1 MLRIRQVKHLAHRLG
16 VTVKVLEK
24 VAEAPER
31 WCEELVLL
39 DPAKPT
45 KPRDVLNVRGQLRQI
60 QSRMLRNVLLPALPI
75 SQFSHGG
82 VRGRHIK
89 TNVEPHLESTFVFT
103 TDISDFYPSISHN
116 RVYRLFAETFECS
129 PDVARI
135 CTRLCTYDHHL
146 ALGLITS
153 PILADQV
160 MHPIDGR
167 IGRACRKAKLV
178 YTRYVDDLTIS
189 GPYDLETS
197 GFADL
202 VQRILAEH
210 GFLVNPD
217 KHRFG
222 RLADG
227 TPITKIRANRGHPDV
242 RREYLAELE
251 RQLAGAEKLAAG
263 DQFDGLYYTEGQIWG
278 RVQFV
283 CWVNPGRRRTLVR
296 QFRAIRWDKVS
307 EEAQRRGLVAVKK
320 TLTKRTPMV
329 ATTRTGGCPNVN
341 AGAKPFR

>member
-39 DPAKPT
+39 DPVQPT
-45 KPRDVLNVRGQLRQI
+45 KPRDVLNVRGQLRQL
-60 QSRMLRNVLLPALPI
+60 QSRMLRKILLPAL
-75 SQFSHGG
+75 SVSHYSHGG

-89 TNVEPHLESTFVFT
+89 TNVEPHLASAFVFT
-103 TDISDFYPSISHN
+103 PDVSDFYPSISHN
-116 RVYRLFAETFECS
+116 RVYRLFTEAFQCS
-129 PDVARI
+129 PDAART

-160 MHPIDGR
+160 MHRIDER
-167 IGRACRKAKLV
+167 IGRACQKANLF

-202 VQRILAEH
+202 IQRILKEH
-210 GFLVNPD
+210 GFLLNPD

-227 TPITKIRANRGHPDV
+227 TPITKIRVNRGHPDV
-242 RREYLAELE
+242 RREYLKELE
-251 RQLAGAEKLAAG
+251 RQLADARRLAAG
-263 DQFDGLYYTEGQIWG
+263 DRFDGPYYTKGQIWG
-278 RVQFV
+278 RIQFV

-296 QFRAIRWDKVS
+296 QFRAIRWDRMS
-307 EEAQRRGLVAVKK
+307 EEAKHRGLVAAKK
-320 TLTKRTPMV
+320 SLTKRIPTVAQLPRQAEATP
-329 ATTRTGGCPNVN
+329 A
-341 AGAKPFR
+341 

>member
-1 MLRIRQVKHLAHRLG
+1 MLHIQQVKHLAHRLG
-16 VTVKVLEK
+16 LAVNALEK
-24 VAEAPER
+24 IAESPDR

-60 QSRMLRNVLLPALPI
+60 QSRMLRNILLPALPE

-82 VRGRHIK
+82 VRCRHIK
-89 TNVEPHLESTFVFT
+89 TNIAPHLESAFAFT

-116 RVYRLFAETFECS
+116 RVYRLFVGTFECS

-135 CTRLCTYDHHL
+135 CTRLFTHDHHL

-160 MHPIDGR
+160 MHPIDER
-167 IGRACRKAKLV
+167 IVQACRKANLV

-189 GPYDLETS
+189 GGYDLEKS
-197 GFADL
+197 GFARL
-202 VQRILAEH
+202 VQRILADH
-210 GFLVNPD
+210 GFDLNPN

-222 RLADG
+222 RLEDG
-227 TPITKIRANRGHPDV
+227 TPITKIRINRGHPDV

-251 RQLAGAEKLAAG
+251 RQLADMQRLAGGEKFEG
-263 DQFDGLYYTEGQIWG
+263 PYYTGGQIWG
-278 RVQFV
+278 RIQFV
-283 CWVNPGRRRTLVR
+283 AWVNPGRRRALLR
-296 QFRAIRWDKVS
+296 QFRAINWAKVS
-307 EEAQRRGLVAVKK
+307 VEAERRGLVADKK
-320 TLTKRTPMV
+320 RLTKRMPMV
-329 ATTRTGGCPNVN
+329 D
-341 AGAKPFR
+341 

>member
-16 VTVKVLEK
+16 VDVRTLEG
-24 VAEAPER
+24 VAEAPEQ
-31 WCEELVLL
+31 WCVKLELR
-39 DPAKPT
+39 DPAKP
-45 KPRDVLNVRGQLRQI
+45 KKKRDVLNVVGPLRRLQTRI
-60 QSRMLRNVLLPALPI
+60 LRDILLPALPV

-89 TNVEPHLESTFVFT
+89 TNLEPHLGSAFVFT
-103 TDISDFYPSISHN
+103 TDISEFYSSISHN
-116 RVYRLFAETFECS
+116 RVYRLFAQTFQCS

-135 CTRLCTYDHHL
+135 CTRLCTHDHHL

-160 MHPIDGR
+160 MYRIDER
-167 IGRACRKAKLV
+167 IGRACRKAKLI

-197 GFADL
+197 GFAHL
-202 VQRILAEH
+202 VRSILEEH
-210 GFLVNPD
+210 GFLLNPD

-227 TPITKIRANRGHPDV
+227 TPITKIRVNRGHPDV
-242 RREYLAELE
+242 GREYLKELE
-251 RQLAGAEKLAAG
+251 RQLADARRLAAG
-263 DQFDGLYYTEGQIWG
+263 DQFDGPYYTEGQVWG
-278 RVQFV
+278 RLQFV

-307 EEAQRRGLVAVKK
+307 EEAERRGLVATKK
-320 TLTKRTPMV
+320 SLTKRR
-329 ATTRTGGCPNVN
+329 ADLGGRSSY
-341 AGAKPFR
+341 AGRIDCAVVGCGQ

>member
-1 MLRIRQVKHLAHRLG
+1 MLCIRQVKHLAHRLG
-16 VTVKVLEK
+16 VTVKVLAK

-45 KPRDVLNVRGQLRQI
+45 KPRNVLNVRGQLRQL
-60 QSRMLRNVLLPALPI
+60 QSRMLRNVLLPALPV
-75 SQFSHGG
+75 SQYSHGG
-82 VRGRHIK
+82 VRRRHIK

-116 RVYRLFAETFECS
+116 RVYRLFAETFQCS

-135 CTRLCTYDHHL
+135 CTRLCTHDFHL

-160 MHPIDGR
+160 MHRIDER
-167 IGRACRKAKLV
+167 IGLACREAKLV

-189 GPYDLETS
+189 GPYDLEAS

-202 VQRILAEH
+202 VQRILEEH
-210 GFLVNPD
+210 GFVVNPD

-227 TPITKIRANRGHPDV
+227 TPITKIRVNRGHPDV
-242 RREYLAELE
+242 RREYVAELE
-251 RQLAGAEKLAAG
+251 RQLAAAERLAAG
-263 DQFDGLYYTEGQIWG
+263 DPFDGLYYTEGQIRG
-278 RVQFV
+278 RIQFV
-283 CWVNPGRRRTLVR
+283 GWVNPGRRRALVR
-296 QFRAIRWDKVS
+296 RFRAIRWDKVS
-307 EEAQRRGLVAVKK
+307 EEANRRGLVAAKK
-320 TLTKRTPMV
+320 TLTKRMPI
-329 ATTRTGGCPNVN
+329 ATVPEAV
-341 AGAKPFR
+341 KPRMRPCAECQP

>member
-1 MLRIRQVKHLAHRLG
+1 MLRIRQVKHLAHRLD
-16 VTVKVLEK
+16 VSVKALEK

-45 KPRDVLNVRGQLRQI
+45 KPRNVLNVRGQLRQL
-60 QSRMLRNVLLPALPI
+60 QSRMLRNILLSALPV

-82 VRGRHIK
+82 VRRRHIK
-89 TNVEPHLESTFVFT
+89 TNVEPHLESAFVFT

-116 RVYRLFAETFECS
+116 RVYRLFAGAFKCS

-135 CTRLCTYDHHL
+135 CTKLCTYDHHL

-160 MHPIDGR
+160 MHRIDER
-167 IGRACRKAKLV
+167 IGQACRKAKLV

-189 GPYDLETS
+189 GPYDLERS

-202 VQRILAEH
+202 VQRMLAEH
-210 GFLVNPD
+210 GFVVNPR

-222 RLADG
+222 RLEAG
-227 TPITKIRANRGHPDV
+227 TPITKIRVNRGHPDV

-251 RQLAGAEKLAAG
+251 RQLADAARLAMG
-263 DQFDGLYYTEGQIWG
+263 GQFDGPYYTQGQVWG

-283 CWVNPGRRRTLVR
+283 CWVNPSRRRTLVR
-296 QFRAIRWDKVS
+296 QFRAIRWDKVC
-307 EEAQRRGLVAVKK
+307 EEARRRGLVA
-320 TLTKRTPMV
+320 TKRLLAKRMT
-329 ATTRTGGCPNVN
+329 
-341 AGAKPFR
+341 AGKGE